1 VKVGKLLMKISTE
14 CIALLEVIMKTQNW
28 VKMVATA
35 GLLLLS
41 SAAWALTINGGAT
54 QVGDVDTLLASTNI
68 DNSTLALEEG
78 WVEGVLGFNVNVSY
92 ENNGGFN
99 WSAVDNTSSIYAQE
113 LATDPDYFL
122 LKLETGGIEG
132 LLAYHLYSNEYA
144 LNYAVIN
151 LAQIAPEGVTI
162 DIGRVNRIVELNNAR
177 EVPEPGSLALLGLGL
192 IGLGLFRRKA
202 K

>member
-1 VKVGKLLMKISTE
+1 
-14 CIALLEVIMKTQNW
+14 MKTLNW
-28 VKMVATA
+28 IKMAA
-35 GLLLLS
+35 AASLLLLS

-68 DNSTLALEEG
+68 NNSNLALEEG
-78 WVEGVLGFNVNVSY
+78 WVESVLGFNVNVSY
-92 ENNGGFN
+92 ENNGEFN
-99 WSAVDNTSSIYAQE
+99 WSAVDNTSSIFAQA

-122 LKLETGGIEG
+122 IKLDTGGIEG
-132 LLAYHLYSNEYA
+132 LLAYHLYGNAYE

-151 LAQIAPEGVTI
+151 LAQIAPEGTTI
-162 DIGRVNRIVELNNAR
+162 AISSVNRIVEFNTAN

-192 IGLGLFRRKA
+192 IGLALLRRKT